1 MQIAIV
7 GAGRIGSTFAFHL
20 ARGGHD
26 VTLIARGARLAALQ
40 NDPAIETVSG
50 ERVSIQVADAIDL
63 AKRWDLLLVT
73 VLAHQ
78 ADALLPS
85 LHLSAAKKIMFMFN
99 TVESLTR
106 LREAVDPPRFEFGFP
121 SVMALFVDGKL
132 RCSVD
137 KPGQVTTVTSEAF
150 RSLFAEAGIPSQV
163 CDDMESFLRSHAAFV
178 VPLMAMGQVVYA
190 RGLGLTWAEAKRYA
204 RAMAEGFGLVRQLG
218 NSVTPSAV
226 SVISRLPPW
235 LATALMWGASR
246 LGAVRDLGA
255 MGPSEVRQLI
265 DAMTAE
271 APEENSELLAI
282 RP

>member
-7 GAGRIGSTFAFHL
+7 GAGRIGSTFAFYL
-20 ARGGHD
+20 ARAGHD
-26 VTLIARGARLAALQ
+26 VTLVARGARLATLQ
-40 NDPAIETVSG
+40 SDPAIETVSG
-50 ERVSIQVADAIDL
+50 ERAAIQVADAIDL
-63 AKRWDLLLVT
+63 VKRWDLVLVT

-78 ADALLPS
+78 VDDILPS

-106 LREAVDPPRFEFGFP
+106 LREAVDAARFEFGFP
-121 SVMALFVDGKL
+121 TVIAAFVDGKL
-132 RCSVD
+132 KCSVD
-137 KPGQVTTVTSEAF
+137 KPGQITTVTSEPF
-150 RSLFAEAGIPSQV
+150 RSLFAEAGIPAEVSE
-163 CDDMESFLRSHAAFV
+163 DMESFLRSHAAFV

-190 RGLGLTWAEAKRYA
+190 RGVGLSWGEAKRYA
-204 RAMAEGFGLVRQLG
+204 RAMAEGFGLVQRLG
-218 NSVTPSAV
+218 NSVTPSVV
-226 SVISRLPPW
+226 SLLSRLPPW

-255 MGPSEVRQLI
+255 MEPTEVRELI